1 MKEEQFWVLLS
12 KKLLGEANPEEL
24 NSLQEYLNS
33 NRDWLLA
40 HDQLHEFCESKAMEN
55 SSMLQ
60 HKEDAYLNHI
70 NRLKEQVADFNEVD
84 QLDEMPEINTGKRKL
99 IRLAKIG
106 GILSLTCI
114 LFFYF
119 IGFNSTSNAD
129 LANNKTKPAHSEVKV
144 SFGSKS
150 KIQLPDG
157 TQVWINSGSKLSY
170 SGTFKGNLREVF
182 LDGEAYFDV
191 VHDAERPFIVHTSN
205 IDIKV
210 LGTAF
215 NLKAYDVDKSIEAT
229 LIHGSIEVV
238 NRSQPDAPKIILKPH
253 EKIIFNK
260 ELETATYN
268 HVDASGINKTS
279 EMSAS
284 STILIKPLP
293 KNIADS
299 VIHETSWLYNKL
311 VFDEEAMTEVV
322 TKLERWYDVKIEI
335 TDDRVKNYRISGTF
349 IDETVEQALNDLQLL
364 IPFKYSNNNNLIIIS
379 KKN

>member
-157 TQVWINSGSKLSY
+157 TQVWINSGSKLTY

-191 VHDAERPFIVHTSN
+191 VHDAERLFIVHTSN

-210 LGTAF
+210 LGTSF
-215 NLKAYDVDKSIEAT
+215 NVKAYDVDKSIEAT

-238 NRSQPDAPKIILKPH
+238 NRNQPDAPKIMLKPH

-268 HVDASGINKTS
+268 HVDASGINKPS